1 MTRHWLL
8 ALRLYRRREIRRKG
22 LTLRQ
27 EIALTVLRA
36 WSGKGWAFKPGA
48 EERIR
53 ERAGQLKGPMATE
66 EALAA
71 IKGIVAAEL
80 AD

>member
-1 MTRHWLL
+1 MSHWLF
-8 ALRLYRRREIRRKG
+8 ALRSYRRKSRRTG

-27 EIALTVLRA
+27 EIALATLRA
-36 WSGKGWAFKPGA
+36 WRAKWAFKPGA

-53 ERAGQLKGPMATE
+53 EAAGQLKGPMDTLD
-66 EALAA
+66 ALAA
-71 IKGIVAAEL
+71 IKAIVAAEL

>member
-1 MTRHWLL
+1 MRPPRWLH
-8 ALRLYRRREIRRKG
+8 ALRSYRRRRKG

-27 EIALTVLRA
+27 EIALTTFRN
-36 WSGKGWAFKPGA
+36 WSAKRRFKPGA

-53 ERAGQLKGPMATE
+53 SAAGQLTGPRDMGAVI
-66 EALAA
+66 ASIRA
-71 IKGIVAAEL
+71 IVASEL